1 MCTNL
6 FLLNYP
12 SIVERQYGYLAIH
25 HFIFVI
31 FTAFFFKKCSSHSRF
46 CDLFHIAR
54 SYNRFKECL
63 QTVKMRD
70 AVALALIN
78 SAMGILPVWEMYRF
92 IQLNFPYFVQRSY
105 DYKCILRK
113 ALHCSKYFNK
123 VALPEAGRRAGAW
136 KLTDNMEDLA
146 VAFNEVLQIA
156 KCERSCYTL
165 SEITGH

>member
-1 MCTNL
+1 MGIWPFIISFSSFLRL
-6 FLLNYP
+6 FFSTSVVLTLTP
-12 SIVERQYGYLAIH
+12 AIS
-25 HFIFVI
+25 F
-31 FTAFFFKKCSSHSRF
+31 
-46 CDLFHIAR
+46 FHIAR